1 MNSLQ
6 RREIQFPRDAPPAA
20 DAPWNATAFPAP
32 QYPQSAPPSSYPR
45 PVPDQLRGHAGVV
58 RDAMVSDGIV
68 MSVLRSINDPYT
80 RAAFSSLQ
88 RMLLVFSGQSRT
100 GGIPRH
106 PSNTMLPKVN
116 YRACRMLTWAITTWP
131 MITFHYTIIVTM
143 L

>member
-68 MSVLRSINDPYT
+68 MSVLRSINDDAYT
-80 RAAFSSLQ
+80 RAPFSSLQ
-88 RMLLVFSGQSRT
+88 
-100 GGIPRH
+100 
-106 PSNTMLPKVN
+106 
-116 YRACRMLTWAITTWP
+116 
-131 MITFHYTIIVTM
+131 
-143 L
+143 